1 MTVEIQRQGLD
12 QFGQIDFTP
21 QLVGQMEPGGRNMG
35 IIHHRKDGKESGYV
49 LVHAEREARIY
60 RLTPG
65 TFRTVWKGKHMLQLL
80 VDERTVTDFPMRLFA
95 TLTQDR
101 PQRCILVRE
110 EDGQKAFYRFRFR

>member
-1 MTVEIQRQGLD
+1 MAVSIERQGLD

-35 IIHHRKDGKESGYV
+35 IIYHRKDGKQSGYV
-49 LVHAEREARIY
+49 LVHDEDEARIY

-65 TFRTVWKGKHMLQLL
+65 TFRTFWKGQHILQLL
-80 VDERTVTDFPMRLFA
+80 ADERTVADFPMRLFA

-101 PQRCILVRE
+101 PERCVLVRE
-110 EDGQKAFYRFRFR
+110 EDGQKAFYRFKFR